1 MSHMNQEEIDR
12 NAELAKGM
20 LMAAEPSA
28 VKVIDRDNEELSMH
42 ISDGIANLLILAQE
56 SEVGI
61 ADALTTGAAHF
72 CATYMEGMDPNEA
85 SAWLSAVLFPLT
97 GERQFAEYI
106 ADSAIVL
113 SGHQGRVES
122 PEWGV

>member
-1 MSHMNQEEIDR
+1 MHR
-12 NAELAKGM
+12 NDIAELAKGM

-28 VKVIDRDNEELSMH
+28 VKVIDRDNEELATH

-61 ADALTTGAAHF
+61 ADAMTTGAAHF
-72 CATYMEGMDPNEA
+72 CATYMEGMDPDEA
-85 SAWLSAVLFPLT
+85 GEWLNAVLFPLT
-97 GERQFAEYI
+97 GDRQFAEYI
-106 ADSAIVL
+106 ADQAIVL
-113 SGHQGRVES
+113 SGHDGRIKS